1 MITDSLNSIIIAF
14 RRFLLIGHIESVL
27 KFNQLF
33 NLKNLINDYNLKNSI
48 FKNLNNNNNKED
60 NEINFENFN
69 LSNKN
74 LIELKNYLKL
84 IEILQLINNY
94 EQDKKNYSNI
104 ELIYKQTNKL
114 LTRFLVF
121 NDSEEIEKE
130 GEDELIFKELRKLYI
145 PLLFNK
151 IFDILIENDI
161 INGTNKNI
169 NKNIELIN
177 LLSDE
182 TFKFYNIFKQQ
193 NELKKFMKKLS
204 LINCE
209 RNNKTLI
216 I

>member
-1 MITDSLNSIIIAF
+1 MITDALNSIIIAF

-33 NLKNLINDYNLKNSI
+33 NLKNLINDYNLRNSI
-48 FKNLNNNNNKED
+48 FKNLNNNNTND
-60 NEINFENFN
+60 NDDDELKISNFN

-94 EQDKKNYSNI
+94 EQDKENYSNI
-104 ELIYKQTNKL
+104 ESIYKQTYKF

-121 NDSEEIEKE
+121 DDNNTEE
-130 GEDELIFKELRKLYI
+130 GEDDLIFQELKKLYI

-161 INGTNKNI
+161 INGKNKNTI
-169 NKNIELIN
+169 KIIELIN
-177 LLSDE
+177 LLSDD

-193 NELKKFMKKLS
+193 NEMKKFMKKLS